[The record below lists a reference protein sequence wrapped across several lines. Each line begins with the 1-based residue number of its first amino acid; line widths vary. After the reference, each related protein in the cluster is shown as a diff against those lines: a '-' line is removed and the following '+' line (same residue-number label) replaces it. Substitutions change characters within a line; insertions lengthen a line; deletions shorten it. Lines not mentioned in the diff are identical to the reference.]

1 MKILLVAVALL
12 LAIEGWAEAH
22 SGWGTYPGSQNTR
35 GNNPGHGSWTYP
47 QPMRNQNNG
56 FSSDVEWVCQNPRTN
71 DIVRTYSYNNHDNS
85 QVLNVSAMNQPL
97 IY

>member
-12 LAIEGWAEAH
+12 VTIERWSEAH
-22 SGWGTYPGSQNTR
+22 PGWETYPGSQNTR
-35 GNNPGHGSWTYP
+35 GNNPGYGPWTYP

-71 DIVRTYSYNNHDNS
+71 DIVCTYNNHDNS
-85 QVLNVSAMNQPL
+85 QVLKCNVSATNQPFM
-97 IY
+97 Y